1 VPLPIILPSSV
12 TSLGRFDVLF
22 GWYADTILVRY
33 SPEPTNIQ
41 DHRPSL
47 VGSVPVSMIKLASSS
62 SYRVDV
68 AVVGF
73 VLW

>member
-1 VPLPIILPSSV
+1 MPLPIILPSSV
-12 TSLGRFDVLF
+12 TSLGRFDILC

-47 VGSVPVSMIKLASSS
+47 VGSVPVSMIKLD
-62 SYRVDV
+62 RREKV
-68 AVVGF
+68 ATIVPPGTQR
-73 VLW
+73 L